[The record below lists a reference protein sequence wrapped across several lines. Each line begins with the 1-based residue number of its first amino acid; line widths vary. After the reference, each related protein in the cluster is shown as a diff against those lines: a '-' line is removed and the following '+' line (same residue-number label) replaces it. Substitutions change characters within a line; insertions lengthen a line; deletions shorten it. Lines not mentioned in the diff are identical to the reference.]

1 MSALTSP
8 SANAT
13 VIAPS
18 LATTTKQTRL
28 KGNSRR
34 LIGPA
39 FIAAIGYIDPG
50 NFATNIEAGSSFG
63 YQLLWVVL
71 WANLMAM
78 LIQYLSAKLGI
89 VTGKNL
95 AEHLR
100 DNLPRWAVVPY
111 WIQAEIIA
119 MATDLAEFI
128 GAAVGFQLLLGVSLF
143 EGAAITALLSLAILT
158 LGRKSQKPLEIFIGI
173 LLIFVAVIYV
183 VELMMAKPEV
193 TPLATGLIFPTL
205 NDPKQVY
212 LAAAILGA
220 TVMPHVVY
228 LHSALFSASTSHTIL
243 QRLKMTRVDVLIA
256 MTIAGFV
263 NIAII
268 AMAAAVFHHTG
279 RSDIASIE
287 TAYQTLTPLLGK
299 GAALLFG
306 LSLIASGLSST
317 VVGTLAGQVVMQ
329 GFVHF
334 SIPMWVR
341 RVITMLPAFGFIAL
355 GISTTDIL
363 VASQVVLS
371 FGVAL
376 AIVPLLI
383 FTSNHHIMG
392 RFRNHAVISLIG
404 GIIVLLV
411 LTLNG
416 YLLWSLVNHLLL

>member
-1 MSALTSP
+1 MTALTSP
-8 SANAT
+8 SVNTTVAHAT
-13 VIAPS
+13 FTKPA
-18 LATTTKQTRL
+18 KQTL
-28 KGNSRR
+28 LIGNSRR

-50 NFATNIEAGSSFG
+50 NFATNIEAGSAFG

-100 DNLPRWAVVPY
+100 DNLPRWAVIPY

-119 MATDLAEFI
+119 IATDLAEFI

-158 LGRKSQKPLEIFIGI
+158 LGRKNQKPLEWFIGG
-173 LLIFVAVIYV
+173 LLIFVAVIYII
-183 VELMMAKPEV
+183 ELIIAKPEAA
-193 TPLATGLIFPTL
+193 PMMTGLLVPTL

-220 TVMPHVVY
+220 TVMPHVIY
-228 LHSALFSASTSHTIL
+228 LHSALFSAPTGHSAKH
-243 QRLKMTRVDVLIA
+243 RLKMTKIDVLIA

-287 TAYQTLTPLLGK
+287 TAYETLTPLLGK

-329 GFVHF
+329 GFVRF
-334 SIPMWVR
+334 SIPLWLR
-341 RVITMLPAFGFIAL
+341 RVITMLPAFGFIAM
-355 GISTTDIL
+355 GVSTTDIL

-376 AIVPLLI
+376 AIIPLLI
-383 FTSNHHIMG
+383 FTSRSTIMG
-392 RFRNHAVISLIG
+392 HFRNPRFISLLG
-404 GIIVLLV
+404 GVIVLLV
-411 LTLNG
+411 LALNG
-416 YLLWSLVNHLLL
+416 YLLSTLVDAFV